1 MLHVKLP
8 EEFPHRVQTIE
19 NTWIPMRDG
28 TRLAAR
34 IWLPEGAARDP
45 VPAVL
50 EYIPYRKR
58 DMKRTRDE
66 RMHGYFSGYGYACVR
81 VDLRGSGDSEGVL
94 EGEYLETELA
104 DGEDVL
110 AWIAGQ
116 PWCSGRVG
124 MIGISWGG
132 FNALQ
137 IAARRPPQL
146 QAVVSVCAS
155 DDRYASDIHFMG
167 GCLLNDNLSWAS
179 TMFAYNSMPPDP
191 EVVGERW
198 RKLWFQRLEGSGL
211 WLHNWMQHQT
221 RDDFWRHGSVSE
233 DYGAIQCPVFAVS
246 GWADGYSDPV
256 FRLVEHL
263 KAPVRGLIG
272 PWSHVYPHLGVP
284 GPAIGFLQECVRW
297 WDQWLKGE
305 DTDVMTEPALRVWM
319 QQSVP
324 PQTDYEVR
332 PGRWVGEPSWPSPGI
347 GEHRYQLAPGRIL
360 FPGIEP
366 HREDPVTV
374 QSPLSVGLFAGKW
387 CSYKGAPDFPYDQ
400 REEDGGSLVFD
411 SPPLGSEMEILGGPV
426 LEVTLAVDRPTAM
439 LAVRLSDLA
448 PDDTAT
454 RVTYGLLNL
463 CHRDGPDRPSSLPP
477 GVPVQIRVKLNDLA
491 QSLPAG
497 HRIRLGLSTSY
508 WPQAWP
514 PPEPVRLTVFPTRS
528 ALILPVR
535 ERRDS
540 EDAALRPFGR
550 PESAEPSHRTI
561 LEGERRNWIV
571 TRDLG
576 DGEARLHVVNHDGVY
591 RLGDIGLTVERRTDE
606 WYRYQEHDF
615 DSVEGEV
622 TSVYGVSRGDW
633 DVRTETRTVMRS
645 TPEAFQ
651 IHATLDAFEG
661 KTRVFTRIWNESV
674 PRTFL

>member
-1 MLHVKLP
+1 MPHVKRP
-8 EEFPHRVQTIE
+8 KDFPHRVQTIE

-34 IWLPEGAARDP
+34 IWLPEEAERNP

-58 DMKRTRDE
+58 DVKRTRDD

-94 EGEYLETELA
+94 EDEYLETELA

-137 IAARRPPQL
+137 LAARRPPQL

-155 DDRYASDIHFMG
+155 DDRYQSDIHFMG

-198 RKLWFQRLEGSGL
+198 RKLWLQRLEGSGL

-263 KAPVRGLIG
+263 EAPVRGLIG
-272 PWSHVYPHLGVP
+272 PWSHVYPHQGVP

-297 WDQWLKGE
+297 WDQWLKGVE
-305 DTDVMTEPALRVWM
+305 TGVMAEPALRVWM
-319 QQSVP
+319 QESVP

-332 PGRWVGEPSWPSPGI
+332 PGRWVGEPSWPSPEI
-347 GEHRYQLAPGRIL
+347 HQHRYQLAPGRIL
-360 FPGIEP
+360 FPGTEP
-366 HREDPVTV
+366 HREDPISVR
-374 QSPLSVGLFAGKW
+374 SPLSVGLFAGKW

-411 SPPLGSEMEILGGPV
+411 SPPLESEMEILGGPV
-426 LEVTLAVDRPTAM
+426 LEVTLAADRPTAM

-463 CHRDGPDRPSSLPP
+463 CHRDGPHRPRSLPP
-477 GVPVQIRVKLNDLA
+477 GEPVQIRVKLNDLA

-497 HRIRLGLSTSY
+497 HRIRLALSTSY

-514 PPEPVRLTVFPTRS
+514 PPEPVRLTVFPTKS

-535 ERRDS
+535 EHGDT
-540 EDAALRPFGR
+540 EDAALRPFER
-550 PESAEPSHRTI
+550 AESAEPSHRTI

-576 DGEARLHVVNHDGVY
+576 HEEARLHVMNHDGVY

-615 DSVEGEV
+615 GSVEGEV
-622 TSVYGVSRGDW
+622 RSVYGLSRGDW
-633 DVRTETRTVMRS
+633 EVRTETRTVLRS
-645 TPEAFQ
+645 TAEAFQ

-661 KTRVFTRIWNESV
+661 NARVFTRIWNESV